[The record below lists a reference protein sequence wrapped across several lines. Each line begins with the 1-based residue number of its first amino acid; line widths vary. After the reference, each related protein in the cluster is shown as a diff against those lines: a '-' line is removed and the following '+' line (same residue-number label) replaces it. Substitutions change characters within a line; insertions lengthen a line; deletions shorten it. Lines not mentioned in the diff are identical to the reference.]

1 MKNSAAAAVRQREW
15 TRIDQLAMTI
25 DRQRIGEGTRA
36 WVAHVLGVHT
46 DGRNYWVQVAP
57 ADEPTRSVVL
67 RMSPWASAQ
76 HAIAALSAM
85 TSPTESFPQIIDVMQ
100 PAS

>member
-1 MKNSAAAAVRQREW
+1 MKTSAAAVRRREW
-15 TRIDQLAMTI
+15 SRIDQLAMAI
-25 DRQRIGEGTRA
+25 DRQRIGEGSRA

-57 ADEPTRSVVL
+57 ADEPMRSVVL
-67 RMSPWASAQ
+67 RMSPWASAH
-76 HAIAALSAM
+76 HAIAALSAVM
-85 TSPTESFPQIIDVMQ
+85 SRTESFPQIIDVMQ